1 MDWADLISAVG
12 FPIVSFLL
20 CGYFVKYTY
29 DRQADKDLKA
39 EERDDRKWQQLSELT
54 SAVNN
59 NSEVLRQVVHKLEE
73 ADNNETNSKL

>member
-1 MDWADLISAVG
+1 MDWANLISTIG

-29 DRQADKDLKA
+29 DKQADKDFKA
-39 EERDDRKWQQLSELT
+39 DERDERKWQQLSELT

-73 ADNNETNSKL
+73 ANDNETNSKL